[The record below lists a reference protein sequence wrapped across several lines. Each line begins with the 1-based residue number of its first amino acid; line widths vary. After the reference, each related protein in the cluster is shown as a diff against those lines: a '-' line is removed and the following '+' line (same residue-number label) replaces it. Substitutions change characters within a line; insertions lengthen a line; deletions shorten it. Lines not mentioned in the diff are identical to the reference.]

1 MKSSLLLSFL
11 LLLAQLAAAK
21 GGPYVDLL
29 SASRQQL
36 VGIAARSDG
45 LGPGNLRCLLTNLTQ
60 QELRV
65 RVPPGLH
72 FAADDAAAQ
81 DIFTFQEQLL
91 VLAPGASGTVRL
103 WALCMEQHDHG
114 PAFDSGYTLR
124 GLAGRGL
131 QPLGDSLQKYPKLAE
146 DYGQM
151 FVWALTDH
159 QPLRAVSVPAALRR
173 AATNVLRYLSAT
185 TGEPAPLVSLS
196 VSGRPSIRTFSKQVF
211 LVYHN
216 PTAQVGAVSVYGAN
230 GRLLYEAV
238 HAGKLSAGVVRYQLG
253 INAIVGIDEAA
264 AFKVRLLDAKG
275 QVLKELNVTDATS
288 ELDTLP
294 TRQDFTFAF
303 TLAKPVRDARMRVR
317 LPDGTLVEELKQMP
331 YLPAGHFN
339 YTWAFYHLQPVG
351 TPFVVRLETA
361 SGTLLS
367 EQALATAP
375 H

>member
-1 MKSSLLLSFL
+1 MQFTSFL
-11 LLLAQLAAAK
+11 IWLLVVARVATATT
-21 GGPYVDLL
+21 GPAVDLV
-29 SASRQQL
+29 AATTQQL
-36 VGIAARSDG
+36 VTVSARSNG
-45 LGPGNLRCLLTNLTQ
+45 LGPSNLRCTLTNQTAK
-60 QELRV
+60 ELRV

-72 FAADDAAAQ
+72 FAADEEKAQ

-91 VLAPGASGTVRL
+91 VLAPGASGTVLL
-103 WALCMEQHDHG
+103 WALCMEQHDHS
-114 PAFDSGYTLR
+114 PAFDSEYTFR
-124 GLAGRGL
+124 GMAGRGL
-131 QPLGDSLQKYPKLAE
+131 QPLGDSLQKYPLLSE

-159 QPLRAVSVPAALRR
+159 GQLHEVSVPAKLRR
-173 AATNVLRYLSAT
+173 AATNVLRYLSSV
-185 TGEPAPLVSLS
+185 TGQPAPKVIVSTD
-196 VSGRPSIRTFSKQVF
+196 GRASIRTFSKQVF

-216 PTAQVGAVSVYGAN
+216 PTAQVGAVKVYGAN
-230 GRLLYEAV
+230 GRLLYEV
-238 HAGKLSAGVVRYQLG
+238 LHNWKISAGVVRYQLG
-253 INAIVGIDEAA
+253 VNAIVGIKEVPT
-264 AFKVRLLDAKG
+264 FTVRLLSATG

-288 ELDTLP
+288 ELDTPP

-339 YTWAFYHLQPVG
+339 YKWAFYHLQPVG

-361 SGTLLS
+361 GGTLLS